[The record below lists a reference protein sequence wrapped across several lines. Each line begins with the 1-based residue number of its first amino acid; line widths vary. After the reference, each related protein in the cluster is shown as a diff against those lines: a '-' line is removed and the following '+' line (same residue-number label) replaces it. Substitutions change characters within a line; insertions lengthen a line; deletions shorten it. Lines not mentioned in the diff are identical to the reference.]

1 MEEFSLEAST
11 RLHFIFTFS
20 IKFSFYFRHYRE
32 LLIIA
37 LSSAVNVHL
46 QIHFNLQLWPANR
59 PIPDAISYCN
69 YTVSYLS
76 VCLSVWASL
85 YYICVSVCLSV
96 YLERIVFQGWA
107 SLRVCPA
114 ATRRIISGNN
124 SNTNNG
130 NKISK
135 QKQQR
140 QQ

>member
-1 MEEFSLEAST
+1 MASQST
-11 RLHFIFTFS
+11 NPWRN
-20 IKFSFYFRHYRE
+20 
-32 LLIIA
+32 LI
-37 LSSAVNVHL
+37 
-46 QIHFNLQLWPANR
+46 LQLHSILSVGLSVR
-59 PIPDAISYCN
+59 PSTI
-69 YTVSYLS
+69 S
-76 VCLSVWASL
+76 VCL
-85 YYICVSVCLSV
+85 SVCLSV